1 MNQTLRQYYDEIE
14 QTEHLHYQGLAYII
28 TEVQSE
34 IDHIKYSNDIT
45 YNSEVIC
52 HSDDNLSWYFEM
64 GDGLKKAI
72 MKGEKPLH
80 PLAFL
85 DREDIEKVCIIIQR
99 KYLFPRDMTELLG
112 LFKRILER
120 NENHLIQNE
129 ENRNYIK
136 RIAQLL
142 CSVGFNRESHDV
154 SLDDFK

>member
-1 MNQTLRQYYDEIE
+1 M
-14 QTEHLHYQGLAYII
+14 
-28 TEVQSE
+28 
-34 IDHIKYSNDIT
+34 
-45 YNSEVIC
+45 
-52 HSDDNLSWYFEM
+52 
-64 GDGLKKAI
+64 
-72 MKGEKPLH
+72 H